1 MSSKTASIF
10 AAAKRGSK
18 KRAAPGSSRSG
29 SSSSSKSLATPA
41 KFPSRFRQ
49 TKSSSSSASSSSSS
63 SASPPRTQSK
73 KRARDDADV
82 VEIDDGDEED
92 EEDECLPLPSKLSRS
107 FSREASVPGADA
119 DATPG
124 ASPMKN
130 RGAAIAAQD
139 ADDGVQA
146 FIHLEVNYQRRRDD
160 REHLTAHQV
169 STLEFVESHFRVPED
184 IESTKFGPLSGD
196 CFEER
201 VLVAY
206 AWNLLAPLGGKKGGK
221 TAAAA
226 ATFEDLKMCDRC
238 GEAGHVRLD
247 CQQC

>member
-1 MSSKTASIF
+1 MSSTASIF

-18 KRAAPGSSRSG
+18 KRAAAGSSRSG
-29 SSSSSKSLATPA
+29 PSSSSKSSKSSSLATPA
-41 KFPSRFRQ
+41 KFPRIKSS
-49 TKSSSSSASSSSSS
+49 SSSSSASSSS
-63 SASPPRTQSK
+63 SPPRTQSK

-82 VEIDDGDEED
+82 VEIDGDEED
-92 EEDECLPLPSKLSRS
+92 EEDECLPLPSKLSQS
-107 FSREASVPGADA
+107 FSREVSVPGADA

-124 ASPMKN
+124 ASPIKN

-160 REHLTAHQV
+160 REHLSAHQA
-169 STLEFVESHFRVPED
+169 STLSFVESHFRIPED
-184 IESTKFGPLSGD
+184 IESTKYGPLSGD

-206 AWNLLAPLGGKKGGK
+206 AWNLLEPLGGAKGGKKGGK
-221 TAAAA
+221 TAA